1 MQANSLTRDYD
12 LYGAQSAEELGRLKQ
27 RAAQQLVDEY
37 AERLRS
43 LRGESERVQWVS
55 DRRAL
60 QDQRIALAVT
70 DLTLLRD
77 ELLASESL
85 TDPPGNATQR
95 DLDPEMDAAQKAQI
109 PDAQRSDGG
118 RAGVEPAEA
127 ALASG
132 PSQQVHAIVTDTQ
145 AHSET
150 MPWRD
155 AGPPHARAV
164 PADGAEEVLDQEM
177 RRESEAGVSRQAHG
191 ESLGEHPAAPSA
203 DGLQSRGD
211 GCEEAAAGEGSRSR
225 SGEVSDLLGALRFAD
240 FDVAAAQRLLSES
253 DEGEEAPQPQ
263 ALEGRLMQ
271 ASKTC
276 VASALCAP

>member
-1 MQANSLTRDYD
+1 MEQTQADSLTRDYD

-95 DLDPEMDAAQKAQI
+95 DLDPEMGAAQKAQV
-109 PDAQRSDGG
+109 PDARRPDGG
-118 RAGVEPAEA
+118 RAGVKTAEA

-132 PSQQVHAIVTDTQ
+132 PSQQRHAIEPEMQ

-150 MPWRD
+150 MQWTD
-155 AGPPHARAV
+155 AGPPHAGAV
-164 PADGAEEVLDQEM
+164 PADGAEQTLDHEM
-177 RRESEAGVSRQAHG
+177 RRKSEAGGSRQAHG
-191 ESLGEHPAAPSA
+191 ETASLVVG
-203 DGLQSRGD
+203 
-211 GCEEAAAGEGSRSR
+211 
-225 SGEVSDLLGALRFAD
+225 
-240 FDVAAAQRLLSES
+240 
-253 DEGEEAPQPQ
+253 
-263 ALEGRLMQ
+263 
-271 ASKTC
+271 
-276 VASALCAP
+276 